1 MNTILILILSVA
13 HATPKEQWF
22 CLEESGKRDQNVIWS
37 CGVGEAPSE
46 SLARADAL
54 REAMKEFKTICEAS
68 ADCSTQHVTV
78 EPKRMTCLEMKDR
91 WKCYRLIEVKLP
103 LPHED

>member
-1 MNTILILILSVA
+1 MKMILIIILSIS
-13 HATPKEQWF
+13 HAASKEQWF
-22 CLEESGKRDQNVIWS
+22 CTDESGKRDKNVIWS

-54 REAMKEFKTICEAS
+54 KEAMKEFRTICEAS
-68 ADCSTQHVTV
+68 RDCSTEHVIV

-91 WKCYRLIEVKLP
+91 WKCYRLIEVRLP